1 LGIITEIS
9 PCECEKVYFSVFFS
23 IRTFTDENGEAG
35 GDFFSFFLFFL
46 LLAGKRFSLAKNV
59 RYRFC
64 CYFFATRRNEGVKH
78 NSEAKN
84 EHKNGRAGVLDCVE
98 RYEVLPVVFHSTVV
112 AFSFNLQIHLE
123 EK

>member
-1 LGIITEIS
+1 MGKRVAI
-9 PCECEKVYFSVFFS
+9 FSRFSSFFS
-23 IRTFTDENGEAG
+23 PSSWQKVF
-35 GDFFSFFLFFL
+35 
-46 LLAGKRFSLAKNV
+46 AGKKNV

-64 CYFFATRRNEGVKH
+64 CYVFATRRNEGVKH

-84 EHKNGRAGVLDCVE
+84 EHKNGRTGVLDCVE

-123 EK
+123 EKEI